1 MHSKTRLLAPPRV
14 VLCILA
20 SIMMYIRSYFI
31 KCILSY
37 VIRTKNKCAIT
48 R

>member
-20 SIMMYIRSYFI
+20 SIMMYIFYKMHTIVRMLLEQRIS
-31 KCILSY
+31 
-37 VIRTKNKCAIT
+37 VQ
-48 R
+48 